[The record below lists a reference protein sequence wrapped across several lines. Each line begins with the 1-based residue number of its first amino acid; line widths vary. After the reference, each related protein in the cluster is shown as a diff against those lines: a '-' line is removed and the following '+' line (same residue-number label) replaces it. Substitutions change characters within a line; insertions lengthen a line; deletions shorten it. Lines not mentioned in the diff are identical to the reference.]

1 MRVQCTESVNSR
13 RKQKA
18 KVNQLRYRSRSSEIN
33 SRVFPLQV
41 YFLIEGPS
49 HPSPLR
55 SRSGRSHAM
64 PQGTLRD
71 VDPKET
77 SLTPASRF

>member
-1 MRVQCTESVNSR
+1 MYISY
-13 RKQKA
+13 
-18 KVNQLRYRSRSSEIN
+18 VNQLRYRSRSNEIN
-33 SRVFPLQV
+33 SRVFSLRV

-64 PQGTLRD
+64 PQKDFFSVENYFIPRRL
-71 VDPKET
+71 
-77 SLTPASRF
+77 